1 MSYQGDKQILLPFR
15 LAVPLRSYLDIA
27 IPASILIDHPIF
39 RKAFYSFHI
48 QVKLDASQ
56 SWHNKI
62 FEIIPSLDR
71 QSWEG
76 LGLLDISHVSQFA
89 GDRPDDYPGLNRFLI
104 EALRSGYYVET
115 RLNEY
120 FMPCRPIYGKSHFD
134 LHMNMVIGVDMDLNL
149 FSVAGFGT
157 DYSVDPIAFTHL
169 GHAFFQTPHKRFR
182 GEHSQFSWWR
192 RLWLWRRADLNCQS
206 HRRLPDLAFI
216 YQQLSAYLESRPF
229 PMIGD
234 TSLSSI
240 PVEYAWGIAT
250 YAGWGEYI
258 ATVQARRSP
267 IDLRATRTFWE
278 HKQVMFQRLPVL
290 ADAGISL
297 PEENARAIGY
307 ISQEARMFW
316 LMSLAYNR
324 ERDVGLL
331 AGMMSRLK
339 GIRDLE
345 LIQLNLLKSVISDLL
360 SSSL

>member
-134 LHMNMVIGVDMDLNL
+134 LHMNMVIGRGLRNRL
-149 FSVAGFGT
+149 FGRPDSI
-157 DYSVDPIAFTHL
+157 YPSWPCI
-169 GHAFFQTPHKRFR
+169 
-182 GEHSQFSWWR
+182 FS
-192 RLWLWRRADLNCQS
+192 N
-206 HRRLPDLAFI
+206 
-216 YQQLSAYLESRPF
+216 
-229 PMIGD
+229 
-234 TSLSSI
+234 TS
-240 PVEYAWGIAT
+240 
-250 YAGWGEYI
+250 
-258 ATVQARRSP
+258 
-267 IDLRATRTFWE
+267 
-278 HKQVMFQRLPVL
+278 
-290 ADAGISL
+290 
-297 PEENARAIGY
+297 
-307 ISQEARMFW
+307 
-316 LMSLAYNR
+316 
-324 ERDVGLL
+324 
-331 AGMMSRLK
+331 
-339 GIRDLE
+339 
-345 LIQLNLLKSVISDLL
+345 
-360 SSSL
+360 